1 MRPEAVL
8 GLGLGLAVAAGAAT
22 GAAAGYLAGRAVSGP
37 LAETLALRPPVAVL
51 ALAGGLESLP
61 PEAWGTRIAERTEA
75 ARRLA
80 RAGYLVLDAQAVVAA
95 PADLYL
101 SGADMPGPE
110 EAPAGGRAWSGD
122 TPDPSEDSRAEA
134 TRVPDEVPADG
145 RQDPSSRL
153 RTRRGQGAGEARP

>member
-1 MRPEAVL
+1 ML
-8 GLGLGLAVAAGAAT
+8 FGLGATLVVAAGAAT

-37 LAETLALRPPVAVL
+37 VVEALALRPPVVVL
-51 ALAGGLESLP
+51 ALASGLEGLP
-61 PEAWGTRIAERTEA
+61 PEAWGARIAERTEA

-110 EAPAGGRAWSGD
+110 EGPAGGRAWSSD
-122 TPDPSEDSRAEA
+122 TPDPSGNSRAET
-134 TRVPDEVPADG
+134 TRVPDEVPAEG

-153 RTRRGQGAGEARP
+153 RMRPGQGAGEARP